1 LGLIPDMA
9 ITRTLPRLVRID
21 VAKEL
26 AFTGRVVSGQEAF
39 ELGLVTHV
47 VDDPLAAAR
56 ELADEIAGR
65 SPDAVR
71 GMKRLFD
78 ESWTGSPEQTLRL
91 EADIQLGLLGTPNQL
106 EAVRAGMLKEPAQ
119 FVDPS

>member
-1 LGLIPDMA
+1 MA
-9 ITRTLPRLVRID
+9 ITRTLPRLVGID

-26 AFTGRVVSGQEAF
+26 AFTGRIVSGAEAAS
-39 ELGLVTHV
+39 LGLVTHV
-47 VDDPLAAAR
+47 ADDPLAAALS
-56 ELADEIAGR
+56 LATEIAGR

-71 GMKRLFD
+71 GMKRLFN
-78 ESWTGSPEQTLRL
+78 ESWTATAEETLKL
-91 EADIQLGLLGTPNQL
+91 EAEIQLGLLGTPNQL